1 MFILWLSFSQ
11 DQEASLVALRSSEA
25 CLPQLQAKIP
35 GVYHALVDWTLDLAQ
50 LVSSA
55 LLTTQIQM
63 SKAKYGQGLKVKNDL
78 LIIKMYKNHLLL
90 EPNHGSILFKID
102 LFIFESKS

>member
-1 MFILWLSFSQ
+1 
-11 DQEASLVALRSSEA
+11 
-25 CLPQLQAKIP
+25 
-35 GVYHALVDWTLDLAQ
+35 
-50 LVSSA
+50 
-55 LLTTQIQM
+55 M

-90 EPNHGSILFKID
+90 EPNNGSILFKID